1 MYGRVPKTQGLPSPP
16 TPRTQIGVPLHV
28 ELALYGRA
36 PKTQGGFCG
45 CFGGG
50 PDVEEDDDVPPA
62 SRAQSRST
70 AANYEG
76 GGS

>member
-1 MYGRVPKTQGLPSPP
+1 MWVSSPP
-16 TPRTQIGVPLHV
+16 PAPLDHLLLHTQIGVPLHV

-36 PKTQGGFCG
+36 PKAQGGFCG

-62 SRAQSRST
+62 SRGHSRST